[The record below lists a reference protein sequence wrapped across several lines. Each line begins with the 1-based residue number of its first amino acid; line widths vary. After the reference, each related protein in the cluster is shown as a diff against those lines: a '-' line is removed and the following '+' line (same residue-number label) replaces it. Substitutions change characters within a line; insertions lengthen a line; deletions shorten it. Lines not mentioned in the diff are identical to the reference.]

1 MRAGSAQAH
10 RHAESAPFVVD
21 LLAGR
26 VGRAGYAAYLMRLR
40 EIYAH
45 LERHVRRHS
54 GHEAVEAV
62 RDPALERLEAIDRD
76 LDFWSDGDERPAS
89 AAVTDYLRRLDHA
102 AGRPE
107 LLVAHHYTRYLGDL
121 AGGQAIGRVLSRT
134 FGLRKRGV
142 AFYDFPEIEKPV
154 EYRRRYRARVDRLPL
169 STTQRDAIVAEVRIA
184 FALNRAVFE
193 ELGSSG

>member
-10 RHAESAPFVVD
+10 REAESSPFVVD

-26 VGRAGYAAYLMRLR
+26 IGKAGYAAYLLRLR

-54 GHEAVEAV
+54 GHEAVAAV
-62 RDPALERLEAIDRD
+62 RDPALERLGAIDRD
-76 LDFWSDGDERPAS
+76 LEFWAEGRERPAS
-89 AAVTDYLRRLDHA
+89 AAVADYRQRLDHA
-102 AGRPE
+102 SRRPE

-121 AGGQAIGRVLSRT
+121 AGGQAIGRVLART
-134 FGLRKRGV
+134 FGLRNRGV
-142 AFYDFPEIEKPV
+142 AFYEFPGIEKPV
-154 EYRRRYRARVDRLPL
+154 EYRRSYRARVDRLSL
-169 STTQRDAIVAEVRIA
+169 STTQQHAIVEEVRIA

-193 ELGSSG
+193 ELHSAG